1 LDVDTLSCEELNW
14 DGGMM
19 TQKEEK
25 TILDNIA
32 QSILDGSGERTA
44 EEVRNAL
51 ESGIQAKVILDQGLI
66 TAMEEVG
73 RRFEAQEFFVPE
85 MLVSA
90 HAMKSGLAEL
100 NPILSETAAE
110 PLGKVVL
117 GTVKGDLHDIGKNL
131 VAIMMEGS
139 GFEVIDL
146 GVEVTPEGFVQAVE
160 EHKPDF
166 VGMSALLTTTMASIP
181 ESVEALSNAGLREK
195 VRVMV
200 GGAPVTQEFANMVEA
215 DLFAPNA
222 AAAAKLAKSM
232 LLE

>member
-1 LDVDTLSCEELNW
+1 
-14 DGGMM
+14 MM

-166 VGMSALLTTTMASIP
+166 VGMSALLTTTMAAIP
-181 ESVEALSNAGLREK
+181 ASVEALSNAGLREK

-200 GGAPVTQEFANMVEA
+200 GGAPVTQEFATMVEA

-232 LLE
+232 LLK

>member
-1 LDVDTLSCEELNW
+1 
-14 DGGMM
+14 MM